1 MNPAENLVII
11 GGACAGYTAG
21 IYAARAQLNPL
32 IYLGEMDGGQL
43 AQTSEVE
50 NFPGFPEGIQG
61 PELMQRF
68 RAQAEKFGARIE
80 AKTVSEVDFRSSP
93 FLLKTSEG
101 GSVRARAVIIA
112 TGAAARWLNLASEQR
127 LRGKGVS
134 ACATCDGF
142 FFKGKEIAVVGGG
155 DSAMEEALFL
165 TRFASKVTI
174 IHRRD
179 AFRASKIM
187 LERAGKD
194 PKIAFLLDSTVE
206 EVLGENKVEGLKIKN
221 KRTGGISAFA
231 CQGLFLAVGHEPNTG
246 IFKGH
251 VELDEKGYVV
261 CRNHTRTSV
270 EGIFA
275 AGDVRDPRYKQ
286 AVSAAG
292 SGCMAAIDAA
302 HYLAEH
308 EAA

>member
-1 MNPAENLVII
+1 MSQPENLVII

-32 IYLGEMDGGQL
+32 IYVGEMDGGQL

-61 PELMQRF
+61 PDLMQRF

-80 AKTVSEVDFRSSP
+80 AKTVSEADFHSSP
-93 FLLKTSEG
+93 FILKTSEG
-101 GSVRARAVIIA
+101 GSVRAKAVIIA

-165 TRFASKVTI
+165 TKFASKVTI

-187 LERAGKD
+187 LERAGKH
-194 PKIAFLLDSTVE
+194 PKIAFMLDSTVE
-206 EVLGENKVEGLKIKN
+206 EVLGENKVEGLKLKN
-221 KRTGGISAFA
+221 KRTGGISTFA
-231 CQGLFLAVGHEPNTG
+231 CQGLFLAVGHEPNTRV
-246 IFKGH
+246 FKGQ
-251 VELDEKGYVV
+251 VDLDEKGYVV
-261 CRNHTRTSV
+261 CRNHTRTNV
-270 EGIFA
+270 EGVFA
-275 AGDVRDPRYKQ
+275 AGDVQDPRYRQ